1 MIKLAAS
8 AALLLSAA
16 SAWAVT
22 TAGYD
27 LIPGTFEK
35 GRQPDGN
42 SIVLDAPQGLIVI
55 DTGRHAAMQEKIL
68 AAAKARG
75 KPIVA
80 IINSHWHLDHNG
92 GNQEIRA
99 VYPKARII
107 TSNAVVGA
115 LSGFLAKSR
124 KDAEEY
130 IASGQARAEQ
140 IAEIMGE
147 FAATEDQAD
156 LLPTDPV
163 TKSERRKIA
172 GRDLDLHLA
181 AYAATEGDVWVYDP
195 KTRTVFTGDL
205 VVAIA
210 PFMDTACVDGW
221 LAALDQIEAVPF
233 NTLIPGHGERMDRA
247 AFTQW
252 KRAFRN
258 LVDCGASKATN
269 EECIAGWNRD
279 AAPFVAPLAPRK
291 VDPMIGYY
299 LDNWLRPNAPNRT
312 KYCKPVASA
321 PVKPERG

>member
-1 MIKLAAS
+1 MLKLGVA

-16 SAWAVT
+16 GALAAA
-22 TAGYD
+22 TADYD
-27 LIPGTFEK
+27 VIPGTFEK
-35 GRQPDGN
+35 GKQPDGN
-42 SIVLDAPQGLIVI
+42 SIVIDAPQGLIVF
-55 DTGRHAAMQEKIL
+55 DTGRHPAQQEKIL

-80 IINSHWHLDHNG
+80 IVNSHWHLDHNG

-99 VYPKARII
+99 VYPNARII

-115 LSGFLAKSR
+115 LSGFLANSR

-130 IASGQARAEQ
+130 IASGQAPPEQ
-140 IAEIMGE
+140 VAEIKGD
-147 FAATEDQAD
+147 FAATEDRAN

-163 TKSERRKIA
+163 TKSGRRKIA
-172 GRDLDLHLA
+172 GRTLDVNLA
-181 AYAATEGDVWVYDP
+181 SYAATEGDVWVYDP
-195 KTRTVFTGDL
+195 KTKTVFSGDL
-205 VVAIA
+205 VVAFA
-210 PFMDTACVDGW
+210 PFMDTACVEGW

-233 NTLIPGHGERMDRA
+233 TTLVPGHGDPMDRA

-252 KRAFRN
+252 KTAFRN

-269 EECIAGWNRD
+269 AECIAGWNRD
-279 AAPFVAPLAPRK
+279 AAQFVAPLAPRK

-312 KYCKPVASA
+312 KYCKPAA
-321 PVKPERG
+321 ANPERG